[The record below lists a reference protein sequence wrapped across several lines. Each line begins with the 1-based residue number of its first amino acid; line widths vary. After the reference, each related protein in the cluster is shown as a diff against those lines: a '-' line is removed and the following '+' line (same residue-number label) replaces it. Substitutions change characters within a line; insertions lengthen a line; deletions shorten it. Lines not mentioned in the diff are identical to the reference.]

1 MSQRDFQELLAFLRT
16 HCGTEACNPLALL
29 SAAQLV
35 RDLPTE
41 QVALFQ
47 QALAEV
53 ALDPSL
59 AALIAHKLK
68 HRTLLETAH

>member
-1 MSQRDFQELLAFLRT
+1 
-16 HCGTEACNPLALL
+16 L

-35 RDLPTE
+35 RDLPTD
-41 QVALFQ
+41 QIALFQ

-59 AALIAHKLK
+59 AALIAHRLQQ
-68 HRTLLETAH
+68 RPQLTAAY